1 MVKRKTITFMKGGD
15 ASEEETT
22 CCRGMCSRRSSCLM
36 LAMFALILS
45 HSVFD
50 DNGTAGDAKNMK
62 IIILLTIIII
72 IIIIIISSSRLSC
85 FFTSGNYLYMFTEQH
100 YVSLVC
106 MYCSDFRFSPV
117 SFISKKHN
125 IANRPLKRE
134 ENENVVA

>member
-62 IIILLTIIII
+62 IIILLIIII
-72 IIIIIISSSRLSC
+72 IIIRSSRL
-85 FFTSGNYLYMFTEQH
+85 SGNYLYMFTEQH

-106 MYCSDFRFSPV
+106 MYCPDFRFSPV
-117 SFISKKHN
+117 SFISKRHN
-125 IANRPLKRE
+125 IANRTLKRE
-134 ENENVVA
+134 ENENVVV